1 MELWLPFGVQAF
13 LDKNLPPSVGVFL
26 IEIYL
31 SLILGWAGPGEDKF
45 TWCSSWVR
53 NKWSQLVT
61 ESGCKMETSGAVSP
75 GGGLCSGRFVFMNM
89 LRLLPCFSALYLR
102 QLVPNL
108 QLKLSKV
115 WITQGQ
121 LSSLHVCV
129 EFYWRWTNPI
139 FFSSTLVKS
148 HRRHS
153 ACCDFRQQVNSDLTL
168 FEGSSCSK
176 LHGKP
181 LLSGFRSRRG
191 AGNKVCFNFILKRE
205 AETQRIR
212 QTRGGQ
218 HLTTFHS
225 FSTRCGKLLCLTM
238 RGLAA
243 AAVQGRKSPC
253 GN

>member
-1 MELWLPFGVQAF
+1 MFRKVCVYKHVAFTALFFCLVLKTVGSQFAIKTLQSLNNSGATVQSSRLCRVLLTMNKSNF
-13 LDKNLPPSVGVFL
+13 FFIHLGKIPPPS
-26 IEIYL
+26 
-31 SLILGWAGPGEDKF
+31 
-45 TWCSSWVR
+45 
-53 NKWSQLVT
+53 
-61 ESGCKMETSGAVSP
+61 
-75 GGGLCSGRFVFMNM
+75 LCS
-89 LRLLPCFSALYLR
+89 A
-102 QLVPNL
+102 
-108 QLKLSKV
+108 
-115 WITQGQ
+115 
-121 LSSLHVCV
+121 
-129 EFYWRWTNPI
+129 
-139 FFSSTLVKS
+139 
-148 HRRHS
+148 
-153 ACCDFRQQVNSDLTL
+153 QQVNSDLTL